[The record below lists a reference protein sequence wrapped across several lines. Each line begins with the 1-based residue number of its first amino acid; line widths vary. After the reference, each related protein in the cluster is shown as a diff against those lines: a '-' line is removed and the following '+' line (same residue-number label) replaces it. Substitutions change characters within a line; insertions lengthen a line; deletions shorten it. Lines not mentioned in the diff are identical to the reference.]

1 MGLEILVFG
10 APICRVGDP
19 CNYAANLEKMNQ
31 SGSQIIEQLR
41 KRGLIAQV
49 SGDSELE
56 EHLDQSRTLYCGFD
70 PTADSLHLGH
80 LVPLLV
86 LKRFQQAGHKP
97 IALVGGATGMIG
109 DPSFKADER
118 KLNTPD
124 VIAGWADKIK
134 GQVSQFIDFDCGDN
148 SAVVANN
155 LDWTAHMSALDFLR
169 DVGKHFSVN
178 NMIAKESVKQ
188 RIDREG
194 SGISFTEFSYSLLQ
208 GLDFAE
214 LNRRHDCTLQVGG
227 SDQWGNIV
235 SGIDLSRRQNKSQ
248 CFALTVPL
256 ITKADGTKFGK
267 TEAGAVW
274 LDANKTS
281 PYSFYQFWL
290 NVADADVYKF
300 LHYFT
305 FLPLEEIDAVEVAD
319 AAAEGRPQ
327 GQAVL
332 AREATKLVHGD
343 EGLNAALR
351 ITEALFSGDPN
362 ALSEQDFQQLRQD
375 GLPSSLLAD
384 GDLQDNP
391 LTNLLTE
398 CGMAKAGREVKDAL
412 GRNSVFV
419 NGQPKGVKDN
429 MNSGSIFASEQAL
442 YGRFFLVRLGKKK
455 YHIFERV

>member
-1 MGLEILVFG
+1 M
-10 APICRVGDP
+10 
-19 CNYAANLEKMNQ
+19 KQ
-31 SGSQIIEQLR
+31 SGQQLIEQLR
-41 KRGLIAQV
+41 SRGLVAQV
-49 SGDSELE
+49 SGDEQLE
-56 EHLDQSRTLYCGFD
+56 GHLDKPQAVYCGFD

-86 LKRFQQAGHKP
+86 LKRFQQAGHTP

-134 GQVSQFIDFDCGDN
+134 AQVSQFIDFDCADN
-148 SAVVANN
+148 AAIVANN
-155 LDWTAHMSALDFLR
+155 LDWTAEMTALDFLR

-178 NMIAKESVKQ
+178 SMIAKESVKQ

-214 LNRRHDCTLQVGG
+214 LNRRYNCTLQVGG

-235 SGIDLSRRQNKSQ
+235 SGIDLARRQNQAQ
-248 CFALTVPL
+248 CFGLTVPL

-274 LDANKTS
+274 LDAKKTS

-300 LHYFT
+300 LSYFT
-305 FLPLEEIDAVEVAD
+305 FLPLEEIEAIEAAD
-319 AAAEGRPQ
+319 NAAEGRPQ
-327 GQAVL
+327 AQGIL
-332 AREATKLVHGD
+332 AREATALVHG
-343 EGLNAALR
+343 EQGLNAALR
-351 ITEALFSGDPN
+351 ITQALFSGDPN
-362 ALSEQDFQQLRQD
+362 QLSEHDFEQLGQD
-375 GLPSSLLAD
+375 GLPCSQLSDAD
-384 GDLQDNP
+384 LVEKP
-391 LTNLLTE
+391 LTNLLTD

-412 GRNSVFV
+412 GRNSVFI
-419 NGQPKGVKDN
+419 NGVAKGAADN
-429 MNSGSIFASEQAL
+429 MSTQDSFSVEHAL

-455 YHIFERV
+455 YHLFERV

>member
-1 MGLEILVFG
+1 
-10 APICRVGDP
+10 
-19 CNYAANLEKMNQ
+19 MNQ
-31 SGSQIIEQLR
+31 SGSQLIDQLR

-49 SGDSELE
+49 SSDSELE
-56 EHLDQSRTLYCGFD
+56 AHLDQPRTLYCGFD

-86 LKRFQQAGHKP
+86 LKRFQEAGHTP

-155 LDWTAHMSALDFLR
+155 LDWTAQMSALDFLR

-214 LNRRHDCTLQVGG
+214 LNRRHQCTLQVGG

-235 SGIDLSRRQNKSQ
+235 SGIDLSRRQNQSQ

-305 FLPLEEIDAVEVAD
+305 FLPVEEIATIEAAD

-327 GQAVL
+327 AQAIL
-332 AREATKLVHGD
+332 AREATRLVHG
-343 EGLNAALR
+343 EAGLNAALR

-362 ALSEQDFQQLRQD
+362 ALSEQDFQQLRLD
-375 GLPSSLLAD
+375 GLPSSVLAD
-384 GDLQDNP
+384 SDLQDNP

-419 NGQPKGVKDN
+419 NGQSKGAQDI
-429 MNSGSIFASEQAL
+429 MNSPSIFASEQAL

>member
-1 MGLEILVFG
+1 MKE
-10 APICRVGDP
+10 
-19 CNYAANLEKMNQ
+19 
-31 SGSQIIEQLR
+31 SGSQLLDQLR
-41 KRGLIAQV
+41 KRGLVAQV
-49 SGDSELE
+49 SGDAELE
-56 EHLDQSRTLYCGFD
+56 AHLDQQRTIYCGFD

-124 VIAGWADKIK
+124 VIAGWADKIRA
-134 GQVSQFIDFDCGDN
+134 QVSQFIDFDSGDN
-148 SAVVANN
+148 PAIVVNN
-155 LDWTAHMSALDFLR
+155 LDWTAEMTALDFLR
-169 DVGKHFSVN
+169 NVGKHFSVN
-178 NMIAKESVKQ
+178 AMINKESVKQ

-214 LNRRHDCTLQVGG
+214 LNRRYDCTLQVGG

-235 SGIDLSRRQNKSQ
+235 GGIDLARRQNQSQ

-256 ITKADGTKFGK
+256 VTKADGTKFGK

-274 LDANKTS
+274 LDAKKTS

-300 LHYFT
+300 LSYFT
-305 FLPLEEIDAVEVAD
+305 FMPLEEIEAIEAAD
-319 AAAEGRPQ
+319 AAANGRPQ
-327 GQAVL
+327 AQSVL
-332 AREATKLVHGD
+332 AREATALVHG
-343 EGLNAALR
+343 EQGLDAALR
-351 ITEALFSGDPN
+351 ITQAMFSDELN
-362 ALSEQDFQQLRQD
+362 DLSEQDFEQLSQD
-375 GLPSSLLAD
+375 GLPSSRLEAASLVD
-384 GDLQDNP
+384 TP
-391 LTNLLTE
+391 LTLLLSD
-398 CGMAKAGREVKDAL
+398 CGMVKAGREVKDAL
-412 GRNSVFV
+412 GRNSVFI
-419 NGQPKGVKDN
+419 NGVAKGAQDN
-429 MNSGSIFASEQAL
+429 MKTAENFAANNAR

-455 YHIFERV
+455 YHLFELV

>member
-1 MGLEILVFG
+1 
-10 APICRVGDP
+10 
-19 CNYAANLEKMNQ
+19 MNQ
-31 SGSQIIEQLR
+31 SGSQLIEQLR

-49 SGDSELE
+49 SGDSDLE

-155 LDWTAHMSALDFLR
+155 LDWTAQMSALDFLR

-305 FLPLEEIDAVEVAD
+305 FLPLEEIDAVEAAD
-319 AAAEGRPQ
+319 AAAQGRPQ
-327 GQAVL
+327 AQAVL

-375 GLPSSLLAD
+375 GLPSSRLAD
-384 GDLQDNP
+384 ADLQDNP

-398 CGMAKAGREVKDAL
+398 CGLAKAGREVKDAL

-419 NGQPKGVKDN
+419 NGQPRGVKDN
-429 MNSGSIFASEQAL
+429 MNSVSIFASEQAL

>member
-1 MGLEILVFG
+1 LGLEILVFG
-10 APICRVGDP
+10 VPICRVGDP

-31 SGSQIIEQLR
+31 SGSQLIEQLR

-155 LDWTAHMSALDFLR
+155 LDWTAQMSALDFLR
-169 DVGKHFSVN
+169 DVGKYFSVN

-274 LDANKTS
+274 LDASKTS
-281 PYSFYQFWL
+281 PYSFYQFWF

-305 FLPLEEIDAVEVAD
+305 FLPLGEIDAIEAAD
-319 AAAEGRPQ
+319 TAAEGRPQ
-327 GQAVL
+327 AQAAL

-384 GDLQDNP
+384 ADLQDNP

-398 CGMAKAGREVKDAL
+398 CGLAKAGREVKDAL

-419 NGQPKGVKDN
+419 NGQPRGVKDN
-429 MNSGSIFASEQAL
+429 MNSVSIFASEQAL
-442 YGRFFLVRLGKKK
+442 YGRLFMVRLGKKK
-455 YHIFERV
+455 

>member
-1 MGLEILVFG
+1 MKRL
-10 APICRVGDP
+10 
-19 CNYAANLEKMNQ
+19 KMKQ
-31 SGSQIIEQLR
+31 TGSSLIEQLR
-41 KRGLIAQV
+41 NRGLVAQI
-49 SGDSELE
+49 SGDAELE
-56 EHLDQSRTLYCGFD
+56 EHLNEPRVVYCGFD

-86 LKRFQQAGHKP
+86 LKRLQQAGHTP

-118 KLNTPD
+118 KLNTPE
-124 VIAGWADKIK
+124 VIAGWVDKIK
-134 GQVSQFIDFDCGDN
+134 RQVSQFVDFDCGDN
-148 SAVVANN
+148 GAVVANN
-155 LDWTAHMSALDFLR
+155 LDWTADMSALDFLR

-178 NMIAKESVKQ
+178 AMINKESVKQ

-214 LNRRHDCTLQVGG
+214 LNRRYSCTIQVGG

-235 SGIDLSRRQNKSQ
+235 GGIDLARRQNQAQ

-274 LDANKTS
+274 LDPQKTS

-300 LHYFT
+300 LRYFT
-305 FLPLEEIDAVEVAD
+305 FVPLAEIEAIEAAD

-327 GQAVL
+327 AQSIL
-332 AREATKLVHGD
+332 AREATALVHG
-343 EGLNAALR
+343 EQGLNAALR
-351 ITEALFSGDPN
+351 ITQAMFSGELND
-362 ALSEQDFQQLRQD
+362 LSEQDLEQLRQD
-375 GLPSSLLAD
+375 GLPSSTLSEH
-384 GDLQDNP
+384 DLTDKP
-391 LTNLLTE
+391 LTLLLTE
-398 CGMAKAGREVKDAL
+398 CGMVKAGREVKDAL
-412 GRNSVFV
+412 GRDSVFINAV
-419 NGQPKGVKDN
+419 SKGAADN
-429 MNSGSIFASEQAL
+429 MNNAENFAESKAL

-455 YHIFERV
+455 YHLFERS